1 MMRKKVIEE
10 TMATWHGG
18 GHVCHTQGKHVM
30 ETLDVNDLSRIL
42 KIKPRSL
49 HARLVRR
56 PESLPRPIQR
66 GNGKKLL
73 WLERDVVAWMTN
85 EGDSK

>member
-1 MMRKKVIEE
+1 ME
-10 TMATWHGG
+10 T
-18 GHVCHTQGKHVM
+18 KHDLN
-30 ETLDVNDLSRIL
+30 TLDVNDLARIL

-66 GNGKKLL
+66 GNGRKLL
-73 WLERDVVAWMTN
+73 WLERDVVAWMMN
-85 EGDSK
+85 EGDQK